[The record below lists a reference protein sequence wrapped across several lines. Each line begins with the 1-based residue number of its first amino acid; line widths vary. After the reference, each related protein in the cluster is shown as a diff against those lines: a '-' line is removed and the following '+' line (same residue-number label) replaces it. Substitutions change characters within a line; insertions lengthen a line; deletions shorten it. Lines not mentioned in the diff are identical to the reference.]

1 MYKNWL
7 SQVFHILEG
16 RHGVIEVNDYDK
28 VDFRA
33 IFNSGAI
40 NTEEAAN
47 IADVIN
53 DWSK

>member
-16 RHGVIEVNDYDK
+16 RHGEIEVKDYEK
-28 VDFRA
+28 VDFQG
-33 IFNSGAI
+33 IFNTGAI
-40 NTEEAAN
+40 NAEEAAN
-47 IADVIN
+47 IADVIK